1 MFVLRFIAINFP
13 CRSITVLFPKLSL
26 CFTLLRMG
34 DGEVACTVNLHHIS
48 KSLISSN
55 KIVIFDQ

>member
-26 CFTLLRMG
+26 CLTLLRMG
-34 DGEVACTVNLHHIS
+34 DGEVACTV
-48 KSLISSN
+48 KKVFISSN
-55 KIVIFDQ
+55 CNI

>member
-13 CRSITVLFPKLSL
+13 CRSITILFPKLSL
-26 CFTLLRMG
+26 CLTLLRMG
-34 DGEVACTVNLHHIS
+34 DGEVACTVNLPHIS

-55 KIVIFDQ
+55 CNI